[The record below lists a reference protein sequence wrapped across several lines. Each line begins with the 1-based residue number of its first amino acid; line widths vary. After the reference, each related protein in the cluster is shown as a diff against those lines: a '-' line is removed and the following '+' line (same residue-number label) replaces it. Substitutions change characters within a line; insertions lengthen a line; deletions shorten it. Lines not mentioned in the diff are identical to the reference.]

1 MIHENIELTG
11 SFTVSG
17 SFVLPSHSSGS
28 AVAETGSLYHDSV
41 NGILKV
47 YTGTQW
53 VTVGE
58 QTGPGPDTSQDI
70 EYLLVAGGGAGAG
83 GQYNSGGGGAGGLL
97 SSSLASVESGSTFTI
112 TIGGGGT
119 GGTSQGADG
128 TNSSI
133 AGASITTLTGIGG
146 GGGGSHPNNPQDGR
160 SGGSG
165 GGGSQGAS
173 VGGSGTNG
181 QGNDG
186 GGQWYAAG
194 AGGGGAGQAGSTGT
208 GNTGPYSGGQAGV
221 DGGDGNQ
228 SGITGTLTYY
238 AGGGGGGL
246 RTAYG
251 VPRGNGGEGGGG
263 QGGPDPGNGGAATAN
278 TGGGGGGSG
287 GNNTST
293 RSGGS
298 GGSGVAIFAYDS
310 GSLSGLG
317 GVKSSRS
324 DGYVVH
330 TFNESGTLTIGGPND
345 NPIIPQNNFNALVYT
360 GNHTYPRNVDVGFV
374 PDLVWVKNN
383 GTGHHW
389 RWFDITRG
397 TAPIYPN
404 NTGAEDSYNDG
415 PEMIV
420 NGHANGFTI
429 IDNPD
434 GSNPGGYGV
443 NENSSE
449 IAAYCWKGGPT
460 GSNSDGNIASTVSVN
475 NSAGFSIVSY
485 TGNLSTATTA
495 TAQSVGHGLD
505 QAPEIIFF
513 LNRGGAT
520 QRVAGTFGS
529 NWSDLLPLPGTA
541 AAKTNYYATYPMADP
556 TDTVFYTNYISAIN
570 VNTNNHV
577 AYCFHSVPGF
587 SKIGT
592 YTGTAGPNNQ
602 IDVGFKPK
610 MVIIKSLAAQDWNV
624 FDAARE
630 TSNPKNYALKLNS
643 SATEATEAAF
653 VINFNSTGFELDGS
667 GGAGGEG
674 QINASTSTYLYLAF
688 AE

>member
-1 MIHENIELTG
+1 MRYHDIQLTG
-11 SFTVSG
+11 S
-17 SFVLPSHSSGS
+17 LQI
-28 AVAETGSLYHDSV
+28 TGSLTLPAGTTEERPTNPRSGSVRLNTTLGVMEIYTADS
-41 NGILKV
+41 GSE
-47 YTGTQW
+47 W

-58 QTGPGPDTSQDI
+58 QAIAPDVSRDI
-70 EYLLVAGGGAGAG
+70 EYLLVAGGGG
-83 GQYNSGGGGAGGLL
+83 GGRYGGGGAGGLL
-97 SSSLASVESGSTFTI
+97 SSSLASVSSGSSFTVTIGSSGAGTNTAAGSSGQDSTIVGTSISTI
-112 TIGGGGT
+112 T
-119 GGTSQGADG
+119 AV
-128 TNSSI
+128 
-133 AGASITTLTGIGG
+133 GG
-146 GGGGSHPNNPQDGR
+146 GGGGEDNNDVATN
-160 SGGSG
+160 GGSG
-165 GGGSQGAS
+165 GGSGHSSNAN
-173 VGGSGTNG
+173 GSGTTG

-186 GGQWYAAG
+186 GTAVAAVPNSYSG
-194 AGGGGAGQAGSTGT
+194 AGGGGAGEVGGSANTATVAG
-208 GNTGPYSGGQAGV
+208 N
-221 DGGDGNQ
+221 GGDGKQ
-228 SGITGTLTYY
+228 SSIIGTPTYY
-238 AGGGGGGL
+238 AGGGGGSTFDNSD
-246 RTAYG
+246 TAG
-251 VPRGNGGEGGGG
+251 TGGTGGGG
-263 QGGPDPGNGGAATAN
+263 NGPKYNLQSAISIAGSTGTIN
-278 TGGGGGGSG
+278 TGGGGGGAY
-287 GNNTST
+287 N
-293 RSGGS
+293 

-317 GVKSSRS
+317 GVKSSRA

-330 TFNESGTLTIGGPND
+330 TFNDSGTLTIGGPSD
-345 NPIIPQNNFNALVYT
+345 NPVIPQNNFNALVYT
-360 GNHTYPRNVDVGFV
+360 GNHSYPRNINVGFI

-404 NTGAEDSYNDG
+404 NTAAEDNYNDG

-434 GSNPGGYGV
+434 GPNVGGYGV

-460 GSNSDGNIASTVSVN
+460 GSNDDGGITSTVSVN
-475 NSAGFSIVSY
+475 NSTGFSIVSY

-495 TAQSVGHGLD
+495 TAQSVGHGLNK
-505 QAPEIIFF
+505 APEIIFF

-541 AAKTNYYATYPMADP
+541 AAKTDYYSTYPMADP
-556 TDTVFYTNYISAIN
+556 TDSVFYTNYISAIN
-570 VNTNNHV
+570 VNNNNHV

-643 SATEATEAAF
+643 SATEATESAF

-674 QINASTSTYLYLAF
+674 QINASNSTYLYLAF